1 MSDMSRET
9 FGPTLD
15 LGTAPLP
22 TDRTLKRRH
31 SLPVQAFRFVAL
43 SVRLVRMVLK
53 RHR

>member
-1 MSDMSRET
+1 V
-9 FGPTLD
+9 LD

-22 TDRTLKRRH
+22 TDRTLRRRR
-31 SLPVQAFRFVAL
+31 SLPVQAFRFLAF